1 MKHIMG
7 ILRASE
13 PKYVRCIKP
22 NAAQRSA
29 LYEEGLVQQQLRYL
43 GAAAW
48 SKWHS
53 LLAVPWSDNAAVLA
67 APWPDNPGSSDGVC
81 LLKAPG

>member
-43 GAAAW
+43 GAYRTVKVAGPWRCHGRTMRAA
-48 SKWHS
+48 S
-53 LLAVPWSDNAAVLA
+53 
-67 APWPDNPGSSDGVC
+67 GGI
-81 LLKAPG
+81 